1 MLFVLKTFISKIFR
15 KLFQNILKIFLS
27 CNSSVYFEN
36 IVVCILNRN
45 VWSRYI
51 KLTADTF
58 STHFC
63 LDKCNWGTM
72 KSFQTKIASFC
83 ELFQNRF
90 YFKDVRRE
98 LSSWS
103 VRKFWIF
110 WFCCIINMKN
120 NYHQTFV
127 VVRLMTYAHVKLTLF
142 ICYLFRL
149 YKKHVKKG

>member
-36 IVVCILNRN
+36 IVVCILKRN

-63 LDKCNWGTM
+63 LDRCNWGTM
-72 KSFQTKIASFC
+72 KSLEIKIASFC
-83 ELFQNRF
+83 ELLQNRF
-90 YFKDVRRE
+90 YFKDVRRK

-103 VRKFWIF
+103 ILKFSKVLNFESFEESFEIF
-110 WFCCIINMKN
+110 DSTVSLTWRIIIIKLSLS
-120 NYHQTFV
+120 FV
-127 VVRLMTYAHVKLTLF
+127 
-142 ICYLFRL
+142 
-149 YKKHVKKG
+149 

>member
-63 LDKCNWGTM
+63 LDRCNWGTM
-72 KSFQTKIASFC
+72 KSLEIKIASFC
-83 ELFQNRF
+83 ELLQNRF
-90 YFKDVRRE
+90 YFKDVRRK

-103 VRKFWIF
+103 ILKFSKVLNFESFEESFEIF
-110 WFCCIINMKN
+110 DSTVSLTWRIIIIKLSLS
-120 NYHQTFV
+120 FV
-127 VVRLMTYAHVKLTLF
+127 
-142 ICYLFRL
+142 
-149 YKKHVKKG
+149 